1 MSGQSEN
8 ARQPEGK
15 TPDFWRLAALKEQI
29 ERVDLQMRLLQMQKA
44 DLSADLK
51 QRLTDAG
58 VDTDQTITFDY
69 DTERVVGAGR
79 G

>member
-1 MSGQSEN
+1 MSAQNEN

-29 ERVDLQMRLLQMQKA
+29 ERLDFQMRLLHMQKA
-44 DLSADLK
+44 HLNADLK
-51 QRLTDAG
+51 QRLTDVG
-58 VDTDQTITFDY
+58 VDINQTITFDY